1 MWTYVLKRLLTTIPV
16 IVVVAFIVFSILYAT
31 PGDPALI
38 LAGDNA
44 TPQQVEEVRQR
55 LGLDKDFISR
65 FYEWSGSV
73 LAGDLGTSLYTRL
86 PVVTLIGQRLLPTVS
101 LVVLTFLIAI
111 FVAVPLGVVAATRH
125 GSWVDRLGMIVSVLG
140 FSVPVFV
147 VGYVLAYT
155 FALKLGWLP
164 VQGFAS
170 PQNGIW
176 PFISSLILPS
186 TALASL
192 YVALISRI
200 TRSAMLEVLGQD
212 YIRTARAKGLGEMIV
227 VFLHALKNAAVPIST
242 VIGLGFA
249 SLLGGAVVIETVFSI
264 PGLGL
269 LMVTSILS
277 RDYPVIQGVLLL
289 SSITYV
295 ILNLLIDLLYG
306 LFDPRIRY

>member
-1 MWTYVLKRLLTTIPV
+1 MLLYVLKRIVTTIPV
-16 IVVVAFIVFSILYAT
+16 LVVVALIIFGILYMT

-44 TPQQVEEVRQR
+44 TPQQVEQVRQR
-55 LGLDKDFISR
+55 LGLDKGFVPR
-65 FYEWSGSV
+65 FYEWSSDVVTGN
-73 LAGDLGTSLYTRL
+73 LGTSLYTGL
-86 PVVTLIGQRLLPTVS
+86 PVVTMIGQRLLPTLC
-101 LVVLTFLIAI
+101 LVLLTFLIAI
-111 FVAVPLGVVAATRH
+111 SVAVPLGVVAATRH
-125 GSWVDRLGMIVSVLG
+125 GSLIDRFAMLTSVLG

-147 VGYVLAYT
+147 VGYILAYI
-155 FALKLGWLP
+155 FGLKLGWLP
-164 VQGFAS
+164 VQGFAN

-186 TALASL
+186 SALASL

-200 TRSAMLEVLGQD
+200 TRSAMLEILGQD
-212 YIRTARAKGLGEMIV
+212 YIRTARAKGLGETTVI
-227 VFLHALKNAAVPIST
+227 FLHALKNAAVPIST
-242 VIGLGFA
+242 VVGLGFA

-289 SSITYV
+289 FSITYV
-295 ILNLLIDLLYG
+295 VLNLLIDLLYG